1 MKKVTVLAVIATL
14 VLLVTLM
21 TGAAA
26 TESLPSTTTDSQDTP
41 LVVLGTVIL
50 ATGVVLLRRPVIVPS
65 P

>member
-1 MKKVTVLAVIATL
+1 MKMVTVLAVIATL
-14 VLLVTLM
+14 MLLVTLM

-26 TESLPSTTTDSQDTP
+26 TESLPSTGTDSQYTP

-50 ATGVVLLRRPVIVPS
+50 ATGVVLLRRPVIVPN